1 MKNKMYLFAFLN
13 LILILPALGVGI
25 KYYYEK
31 EAEESLFVTHELY
44 PISGEMQL
52 NEDISPGVGGVFNHP
67 LMSRDARII
76 YIMLLLTLVILR
88 PVRRRR
94 QSVRTPAQSRVRRHS
109 GLRKL

>member
-1 MKNKMYLFAFLN
+1 MKNKMYLFVFLN
-13 LILILPALGVGI
+13 LILILPALGIGI
-25 KYYYEK
+25 KYYYQK
-31 EAEESLFVTHELY
+31 EAEESLFITHELY

-52 NEDISPGVGGVFNHP
+52 NEDISPGVGGVFNHS

-88 PVRRRR
+88 PARRRKQFAKR
-94 QSVRTPAQSRVRRHS
+94 LAQSRVRRHS